1 MWVFFPQDVAK
12 NYISKYKEG
21 SAKQTDVVLF
31 AQHNK
36 RQLRSLEARLPP
48 SYAKE
53 IKGGINH
60 GILSKPKTLYYS
72 PYQSYD

>member
-36 RQLRSLEARLPP
+36 RHCARWRLACRRHMP
-48 SYAKE
+48 K
-53 IKGGINH
+53 KTNGGINNDAH
-60 GILSKPKTLYYS
+60 HY
-72 PYQSYD
+72 

>member
-53 IKGGINH
+53 NQRRNQPWHFIQTKN
-60 GILSKPKTLYYS
+60 ILLFTVSTL
-72 PYQSYD
+72 

>member
-21 SAKQTDVVLF
+21 RDKQTDVVLF

-53 IKGGINH
+53 N
-60 GILSKPKTLYYS
+60 
-72 PYQSYD
+72 